1 MTLMETPEA
10 LLARLE
16 LKVVR
21 PLDGLLFGDYRGVFY
36 GKSLELAEIAPYNP
50 GDEAERID
58 WPATARTGELHVR
71 RFREEKELTLW
82 LLLDGSPS
90 MRFGS
95 RRREKYALA
104 LELALSVAY
113 IALRHGNRVG
123 AVLPSG
129 LLPPRGGKAQA
140 LLLAQ
145 EAQKEGPARPLA
157 EGLDLLGR
165 VARRRSLVFVLS
177 DFLDP
182 FAEALARLAARHD
195 AVAVLVEDPL
205 ERALP
210 EGGVW
215 RFRDPERGLEVEVN
229 AFDPRVREAYR
240 KRAEALRAHRIR
252 EIGKAGA
259 DLLLASTEMDLLPLL
274 LRFVERRRRWPSRA
288 QKPFS

>member
-1 MTLMETPEA
+1 MTPMETPEA

-16 LKVVR
+16 LEVVR

-36 GKSLELAEIAPYNP
+36 GRSLELAEISPYAP

-71 RFREEKELTLW
+71 RFREERELTLW

-90 MRFGS
+90 MRFGT

-123 AVLPSG
+123 ALLPGG

-140 LLLAQ
+140 LLLAR
-145 EAQKEGPARPLA
+145 EALRPGENRSLG
-157 EGLDLLGR
+157 ESLDLLGR
-165 VARRRSLVFVLS
+165 VARRRSLLLILS

-182 FAEALARLAARHD
+182 FEASLARLAARHD
-195 AVAVLVEDPL
+195 LVAVLVEDPL

-210 EGGVW
+210 EAGVLS
-215 RFRDPERGLEVEVN
+215 FFDPETGAAVEVN
-229 AFDPRVREAYR
+229 ALDRRVREAYWR
-240 KRAEALRAHRIR
+240 RAEASRRARVEGIR
-252 EIGKAGA
+252 RSGA
-259 DLLLASTEMDLLPLL
+259 DLLLASTEADLVPLL
-274 LRFVERRRRWPSRA
+274 LQLVERRRRWPSRA
-288 QKPFS
+288 PRVSS

>member
-1 MTLMETPEA
+1 METPEA

-36 GKSLELAEIAPYNP
+36 GESLELAEISPYSP

-71 RFREEKELTLW
+71 RYREERELTLW

-90 MRFGS
+90 MRFGT
-95 RRREKYALA
+95 RRREKYTLA

-140 LLLAQ
+140 LLFAQ
-145 EAQKEGPARPLA
+145 RALSPGHQGPLGEA
-157 EGLDLLGR
+157 LDLLGR
-165 VARRRSLVFVLS
+165 VARRRSLVFVFS

-182 FAEALARLAARHD
+182 FAEPLARLAARHD
-195 AVAVLVEDPL
+195 LVAVLVEDPL

-210 EGGVW
+210 EGGLLA
-215 RFRDPERGLEVEVN
+215 FFDPETGRSVEVN
-229 AFDPRVREAYR
+229 AFDPRVREVYR
-240 KRAEALRAHRIR
+240 KKAEALREERIR
-252 EIGKAGA
+252 KVQKSGA
-259 DLLLASTEMDLLPLL
+259 ELLLASTEMDLLPLL
-274 LRFVERRRRWPSRA
+274 LGFVERRRRWPSKARKA
-288 QKPFS
+288 FS

>member
-1 MTLMETPEA
+1 METPEA

-36 GKSLELAEIAPYNP
+36 GRSLELAEISPYSP

-71 RFREEKELTLW
+71 RFREERELTLW

-95 RRREKYALA
+95 RRREKYTLA

-129 LLPPRGGKAQA
+129 LVPPRGGRAQA
-140 LLLAQ
+140 LLLAR
-145 EAQKEGPARPLA
+145 EAKRPGPARPLA

-165 VARRRSLVFVLS
+165 VARRRSLVFVFS

-182 FAEALARLAARHD
+182 FAEALARLAARRD
-195 AVAVLVEDPL
+195 LVAVLVEDPW

-210 EGGVW
+210 EAGVLA
-215 RFRDPERGLEVEVN
+215 FRDPETGLSVEVN
-229 AFDPRVREAYR
+229 ALDPRVREAYR
-240 KRAEALRAHRIR
+240 RRAEAHRLARMR
-252 EIGKAGA
+252 EIRKAGA
-259 DLLLASTEMDLLPLL
+259 ELLLASTEMDLLPLL
-274 LRFVERRRRWPSRA
+274 LGFVERRRKWPSRA
-288 QKPFS
+288 RKPSS

>member
-36 GKSLELAEIAPYNP
+36 GKSLELAEISPYAP

-71 RFREEKELTLW
+71 RFREERELTLW

-95 RRREKYALA
+95 RRRDKYTLA

-123 AVLPSG
+123 ALLPSG
-129 LLPPRGGKAQA
+129 LLPPKGGKAQA
-140 LLLAQ
+140 FLLAQ
-145 EAQKEGPARPLA
+145 EALKGGDPPPLGEA
-157 EGLDLLGR
+157 LGTLER
-165 VARRRSLVFVLS
+165 VARRRGLVFS
-177 DFLDP
+177 DFLDAFSAP
-182 FAEALARLAARHD
+182 WTRLAARHD
-195 AVAVLVEDPL
+195 LVAVLVEDPL

-210 EGGVW
+210 PAGVLS
-215 RFRDPERGLEVEVN
+215 FFDPETGVQVEVN
-229 AFDPRVREAYR
+229 TLNPRVREAYR
-240 KRAEALRAHRIR
+240 LRAEALRAARIR
-252 EIGKAGA
+252 EILKAGA
-259 DLLLASTEMDLLPLL
+259 DLLVASTEMDLLPLL
-274 LRFVERRRRWPSRA
+274 LGFVERRRRWPSKA
-288 QKPFS
+288 LKGSS

>member
-1 MTLMETPEA
+1 METPEA

-36 GKSLELAEIAPYNP
+36 GKSLELAEISPYAP

-71 RFREEKELTLW
+71 RFREERELTLW

-104 LELALSVAY
+104 LEVALALAY

-123 AVLPSG
+123 ALLPTG
-129 LLPPRGGKAQA
+129 LLPPKGGKAQA
-140 LLLAQ
+140 LLLAREGLRPGKTPPLG
-145 EAQKEGPARPLA
+145 EA
-157 EGLDLLGR
+157 LDLLGR
-165 VARRRSLVFVLS
+165 VARRRSLVFLLS

-182 FAEALARLAARHD
+182 FYAPLARLAARHD
-195 AVAVLVEDPL
+195 VVAVLVEDPW

-210 EGGVW
+210 EAGVLS
-215 RFRDPERGLEVEVN
+215 FYDPETGERTEVN
-229 AFDPRVREAYR
+229 TLDPRVREAYR
-240 KRAEALRAHRIR
+240 GRAEALREARIR
-252 EIGKAGA
+252 EIQKAGA
-259 DLLLASTEMDLLPLL
+259 DLLLASTEADLVPLL
-274 LRFVERRRRWPSRA
+274 LGFVERRRRWPSRA
-288 QKPFS
+288 RKAFSSG

>member
-1 MTLMETPEA
+1 METPEA
-10 LLARLE
+10 LLRRLE

-36 GKSLELAEIAPYNP
+36 GRSLELAEISPFSP

-71 RFREEKELTLW
+71 RFREERELTLW

-95 RRREKYALA
+95 QRRDKYALA
-104 LELALSVAY
+104 LELALVFAR

-123 AVLPSG
+123 ALLPGG
-129 LLPPRGGKAQA
+129 LLPPRGGRAQA

-145 EAQKEGPARPLA
+145 EGLKPGKGAPL
-157 EGLDLLGR
+157 GKLLDRLGR
-165 VARRRSLVFVLS
+165 VARRRSLVFLLS

-182 FAEALARLAARHD
+182 FYTPLAHLAARHD
-195 AVAVLVEDPL
+195 VVAVMVEDPW

-210 EGGVW
+210 EVGVLS
-215 RFRDPERGLEVEVN
+215 FFDPETGAEAEVN
-229 AFDPRVREAYR
+229 TLDPRVREAYR
-240 KRAEALRAHRIR
+240 LRAEASRGERLR
-252 EIGKAGA
+252 EIQRAGA
-259 DLLLASTEMDLLPLL
+259 DLLLASTEMDLVPLIL
-274 LRFVERRRRWPSRA
+274 GFVERRRRWSSRA
-288 QKPFS
+288 RKASS

>member
-1 MTLMETPEA
+1 METPEA

-36 GKSLELAEIAPYNP
+36 GNSLELAEISPYAP

-71 RFREEKELTLW
+71 RFREERELTLW

-95 RRREKYALA
+95 RRREKYTLA

-123 AVLPSG
+123 AILPSG

-140 LLLAQ
+140 LLLAR
-145 EAQKEGPARPLA
+145 EALKGGKALSLGEAL
-157 EGLDLLGR
+157 GLLER
-165 VARRRSLVFVLS
+165 VARRRSLVFVFS
-177 DFLDP
+177 DFLDTFSAP
-182 FAEALARLAARHD
+182 FSRLAARHD
-195 AVAVLVEDPL
+195 LVGVLVEDPL

-210 EGGVW
+210 RAGVLS
-215 RFRDPERGLEVEVN
+215 FVDPETGTQVEVN
-229 AFDPRVREAYR
+229 TLDPRVREAYR
-240 KRAEALRAHRIR
+240 LRAEALRAARMR
-252 EIGKAGA
+252 EILKAGA
-259 DLLLASTEMDLLPLL
+259 DLLVASTEMDLLPLL
-274 LRFVERRRRWPSRA
+274 LGFVERRRRWPSKAPRA
-288 QKPFS
+288 SS

>member
-1 MTLMETPEA
+1 METPEA

-36 GKSLELAEIAPYNP
+36 GKSLELAEVSPYAP
-50 GDEAERID
+50 GDEAERMD

-71 RFREEKELTLW
+71 RFREERELTLW

-95 RRREKYALA
+95 RGRDKYTLA

-123 AVLPSG
+123 ALLPSG

-140 LLLAQ
+140 LLLAR
-145 EAQKEGPARPLA
+145 EAQKGGSPPPLGEA
-157 EGLDLLGR
+157 LGLLER
-165 VARRRSLVFVLS
+165 VTRRRSLVFVFS

-182 FAEALARLAARHD
+182 FSAPWTRLAAKHD
-195 AVAVLVEDPL
+195 LVAVLVEDPL

-210 EGGVW
+210 PAGVVS
-215 RFRDPERGLEVEVN
+215 FFDPETGAQVEVN
-229 AFDPRVREAYR
+229 TLDPRVREAYR
-240 KRAEALRAHRIR
+240 LRAGALRRARMDDIQ
-252 EIGKAGA
+252 KAGA
-259 DLLLASTEMDLLPLL
+259 DLLVAPTEMDPFPLL
-274 LRFVERRRRWPSRA
+274 LDFVERRRRWPLKARRVYS
-288 QKPFS
+288 

>member
-1 MTLMETPEA
+1 METPEA

-36 GKSLELAEIAPYNP
+36 GKSLELAEISPYNP

-71 RFREEKELTLW
+71 RFREERELTLW

-95 RRREKYALA
+95 RRREKYTLA

-123 AVLPSG
+123 AILPSG
-129 LLPPRGGKAQA
+129 LLPPKGGKAQA
-140 LLLAQ
+140 LLLAR
-145 EAQKEGPARPLA
+145 EALKGGKPLPLGEA
-157 EGLDLLGR
+157 LGLLER
-165 VARRRSLVFVLS
+165 VARRRSLVFVFS

-182 FAEALARLAARHD
+182 FSAPFARLAARHD
-195 AVAVLVEDPL
+195 LVGVLVEDPL

-210 EGGVW
+210 RAGMLSFV
-215 RFRDPERGLEVEVN
+215 DPETGAQVEVN
-229 AFDPRVREAYR
+229 TLDPRVREAYR
-240 KRAEALRAHRIR
+240 LRAEALRVARMG
-252 EIGKAGA
+252 EILKAGA
-259 DLLLASTEMDLLPLL
+259 DLLVASTEMDLLPLL
-274 LRFVERRRRWPSRA
+274 LSFVERRRRWPSKAPRA
-288 QKPFS
+288 SS

>member
-1 MTLMETPEA
+1 MTRMETPEA

-16 LKVVR
+16 LEVVR

-36 GKSLELAEIAPYNP
+36 GRSLDLAEVSPFSP

-71 RFREEKELTLW
+71 RFREERELTLW

-104 LELALSVAY
+104 LELALCAAY

-123 AVLPSG
+123 AILPTG
-129 LLPPRGGKAQA
+129 LLPPKGGKAQA
-140 LLLAQ
+140 LLLAR
-145 EAQKEGPARPLA
+145 EALKPGRGAPLGEA
-157 EGLDLLGR
+157 LDLLGR
-165 VARRRSLVFVLS
+165 VARRRSLLFVFS

-182 FAEALARLAARHD
+182 FEAPLARLAARHD
-195 AVAVLVEDPL
+195 LVAVLVEDPW

-210 EGGVW
+210 EAGVLS
-215 RFRDPERGLEVEVN
+215 FLDPETGEAVEVN
-229 AFDPRVREAYR
+229 ALDRRVREAYR
-240 KRAEALRAHRIR
+240 RRAEALRQERIR
-252 EIGKAGA
+252 GLQRARA
-259 DLLLASTEMDLLPLL
+259 HPLLASTENDLVPLL
-274 LRFVERRRRWPSRA
+274 LGLVERRRRWPFKTPPAS
-288 QKPFS
+288 S

>member
-1 MTLMETPEA
+1 METPEA

-36 GKSLELAEIAPYNP
+36 GKSLELAEISPYAP

-71 RFREEKELTLW
+71 RFREERELTLW

-95 RRREKYALA
+95 RRREKYTLA

-123 AVLPSG
+123 AILPSG

-140 LLLAQ
+140 LLLAR
-145 EAQKEGPARPLA
+145 EALKGGKAPSLGEAL
-157 EGLDLLGR
+157 GLLER
-165 VARRRSLVFVLS
+165 VARRRSLVFVFS
-177 DFLDP
+177 DFLDAFSAP
-182 FAEALARLAARHD
+182 FSRLAARHD
-195 AVAVLVEDPL
+195 LVGVLVEDPW

-210 EGGVW
+210 QAGVLS
-215 RFRDPERGLEVEVN
+215 FVDPETGAQVEVN
-229 AFDPRVREAYR
+229 TLDPRVREAYR
-240 KRAEALRAHRIR
+240 LRAEALRAARVG
-252 EIGKAGA
+252 EILKAGA
-259 DLLLASTEMDLLPLL
+259 DLLVASTEMDLLPLL
-274 LRFVERRRRWPSRA
+274 LGFVERRRRWPSKAPRV
-288 QKPFS
+288 SS

>member
-1 MTLMETPEA
+1 METPEA

-36 GKSLELAEIAPYNP
+36 GKSLELAEISPYSP

-71 RFREEKELTLW
+71 RFREERELTLW

-95 RRREKYALA
+95 RRREKYTLA

-123 AVLPSG
+123 ALLPGG

-140 LLLAQ
+140 LLLAR
-145 EAQKEGPARPLA
+145 EAQKPGPPRPLA
-157 EGLDLLGR
+157 EGLDLLGK
-165 VARRRSLVFVLS
+165 VARRRSLVFVFS

-182 FAEALARLAARHD
+182 FAEALARLAPRHD
-195 AVAVLVEDPL
+195 LVAVLVEDPL

-210 EGGVW
+210 EAGVLA
-215 RFRDPERGLEVEVN
+215 FSDPETGLCVEVN
-229 AFDPRVREAYR
+229 ALDPRVREAYR
-240 KRAEALRAHRIR
+240 RRAEAHRLARMRA
-252 EIGKAGA
+252 IGKAGA
-259 DLLLASTEMDLLPLL
+259 ELLLTSTEMDLLPLL
-274 LRFVERRRRWPSRA
+274 LGFVERRRRWPSRA
-288 QKPFS
+288 RKPSS